1 MRTMR
6 GMAPWI
12 MVIVAVS
19 FVGWMVFEVGMDV
32 SGQGTAGAADEVG
45 RVNGRRIDLR
55 SYLVALQNAQQ
66 AQQNQPGGAGRTLE
80 EQRALED
87 AVFEQLVQEAL
98 LRAEYERRGIRVSDA
113 EVLQAMLNAP
123 PQEVMQIPEFQTE
136 GQFDLEKYRRF
147 LQTQADPSFRLGL
160 EARYRDEIPRLKLL
174 ERLTSDVYVSDTKL
188 WRMYRDRHDSTVA
201 RLVTLVPQVV
211 TRDTDLEVGDA
222 EVERYYREHPD
233 EFERPAEAFLSYIV
247 VPRVPDAADT
257 AAALERARQL
267 RAEIAAGTPFAEV
280 AARESADSV
289 SREAGGDLGEASRGD
304 FVSAFEEAAF
314 ALRPGELSQPV
325 LSPFGYHLIRL
336 EARSGDTYHPYHILI
351 PIELAGDHL
360 DAVEARA
367 DSLDLLVADQDD
379 PTLLD
384 RVAADMGLTISQ
396 GTVLEGDGLRVGRLF
411 LTDPAIW
418 AFDAAPGQTSP
429 VIETDESYW
438 VFRLDSLRPAGIPP
452 LAAVRALAAQ
462 RAGLAKQWDATRRLA
477 QAIAADVASGTP
489 LAQAAAA
496 RGLRAVETETFTRSV
511 PTPPLRDAPE
521 ALGAAFGTPLDH
533 IAGPIE
539 SENAIFFVQP
549 LRRFA
554 ADSADFVA
562 RIDSLR
568 VEAVQRA
575 RQARVQLVLSSLREG
590 ASVEDRRRELQR
602 AQQNLPDTPFPQNP
616 FGF

>member
-6 GMAPWI
+6 GIAPWI

-32 SGQGTAGAADEVG
+32 SGRGTAGANDEVG

-66 AQQNQPGGAGRTLE
+66 AQQNQGGAGRTLE

-98 LRAEYERRGIRVSDA
+98 LRAEYERRGITVTDD
-113 EVLQAMLNAP
+113 EVRQAMLNAP
-123 PQEVMQIPEFQTE
+123 PEEIIRIPEFQTE

-147 LQTQADPSFRLGL
+147 LQTQADPTFRLGL

-188 WRMYRDRHDSTVA
+188 WRIYRDGHDSTVV
-201 RLVTLVPQVV
+201 RLVTLVPQVIG
-211 TRDTDLEVGDA
+211 RDSAIEVREA
-222 EVERYYREHPD
+222 EIQRYYREHPD

-247 VPRVPDAADT
+247 VPRVPNAADT
-257 AAALERARQL
+257 AAALERALEL
-267 RAEIAAGTPFAEV
+267 RAEIEGGTAFADV

-289 SREAGGDLGEASRGD
+289 SREEGGDLGEASRGD
-304 FVSAFEEAAF
+304 FVDAFEEAAL
-314 ALRPGELSQPV
+314 ALRPGELSEPV

-336 EARSGDTYHPYHILI
+336 EAKSGDTFHAHHILI
-351 PIELAGDHL
+351 PIELVGDHL
-360 DAVEARA
+360 EAVEARA
-367 DSLDLLVADQDD
+367 DSLDLLVAEQDD

-384 RVAADMGLTISQ
+384 DVAADMGLTVTE
-396 GTVLEGDGLRVGRLF
+396 GTVFEGDGLRVGRLF

-418 AFDAAPGQTSP
+418 AFDAEPGQSSP
-429 VIETDESYW
+429 VIETDQAYW
-438 VFRLDSLRPAGIPP
+438 VFRLDSLRAAGIPALDNVRS
-452 LAAVRALAAQ
+452 LATQ
-462 RAGLAKQWDATRRLA
+462 RARLAKQWEATRQVA
-477 QAIAADVASGTP
+477 QEIAADVAAGTP
-489 LAQAAAA
+489 LGQAAEA
-496 RGLRAVETETFTRSV
+496 RGVRAVETEPFTRNV

-521 ALGAAFGTPLDH
+521 ALGAAFGTPLDRV
-533 IAGPIE
+533 AGPIE

-554 ADSADFVA
+554 ADSAGFLPA
-562 RIDSLR
+562 IDSLR
-568 VEAVQRA
+568 IEAVQRA
-575 RQARVQLVLSSLREG
+575 RQARVQQVLSSLRD
-590 ASVEDRRRELQR
+590 AAQVVDRRRELQR
-602 AQQNLPDTPFPQNP
+602 AQQNVPDTPFPQNP
-616 FGF
+616 LGF